1 VYVNDVRAFFAEEAP
16 QPADR
21 VEIELMAKGQ
31 AVEADVLLLR
41 ACGEHGIRPA
51 HDRHV
56 MPALAQSAGG
66 LKHLVHGAGVELIEL
81 EDLEDLHGRRG
92 AGL

>member
-1 VYVNDVRAFFAEEAP
+1 VHVNDVRALFAEEAS

-21 VEIELMAKGQ
+21 VEVELVAEGQ
-31 AVEADVLLLR
+31 AVEADVLLR
-41 ACGEHGIRPA
+41 GAGREHGVRPA

-56 MPALAQSAGG
+56 VAALAQSAGG
-66 LKHLVHGAGVELIEL
+66 LKHLMHGAGVELIEL
-81 EDLEDLHGRRG
+81 QDLEDLHGRRG